1 VLLAEDDYPLHQTAL
16 PLAHV
21 MDGHPNAYD
30 RFWFNGFDEEFYFAF
45 ALGL

>member
-1 VLLAEDDYPLHQTAL
+1 MLLAEDDYPLHQTVL

-30 RFWFNGFDEEFYFAF
+30 RFWFNGCLLYTSRCV
-45 ALGL
+45 